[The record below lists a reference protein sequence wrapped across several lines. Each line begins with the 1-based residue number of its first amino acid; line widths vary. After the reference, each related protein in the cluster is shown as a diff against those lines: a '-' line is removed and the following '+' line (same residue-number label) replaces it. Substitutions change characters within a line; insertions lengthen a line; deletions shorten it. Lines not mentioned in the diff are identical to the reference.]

1 MFDKILDLLFP
12 EGLVC
17 CLCGDEA
24 IVGERGICGDCAGEL
39 RTCAD
44 LPLIYGLDGVAAGL
58 IYDDV
63 TAPGLYRFK
72 YGSARYL
79 ASFFASY
86 MELPAGNID
95 RIVPVPLHKSK
106 RRLRGYNQSELLAN
120 ELSKRENIPCDTSLL
135 SRIRKTGTQTKL
147 SQKQRE
153 KNVNG
158 AFLASPEA
166 RGLNILLID
175 DVITTGSTLRE
186 CAKALKKAGAGSVY
200 ALCACAR
207 ES

>member
-1 MFDKILDLLFP
+1 MFDRILDLLFP

-17 CLCGDEA
+17 CLCGNEA
-24 IVGERGICGDCAGEL
+24 VVNERGICEECAKEV
-39 RTCAD
+39 RTCPD
-44 LPLIYGLDGVAAGL
+44 LPLVNGLDGISAGL
-58 IYDDV
+58 IYNDI
-63 TAPGLYRFK
+63 TAPCLHRFK
-72 YGSARYL
+72 YGNGRYL

-86 MELPAGNID
+86 MQFPGSRID

-106 RRLRGYNQSELLAN
+106 KRLRGYNQSELLAKI
-120 ELSKRENIPCDTSLL
+120 LSERENVPCDPSLL
-135 SRIRKTGTQTKL
+135 SRVRKTGTQTKL
-147 SQKQRE
+147 TQDQRE
-153 KNVNG
+153 KNVKN
-158 AFLASPEA
+158 AFLASEGV

-186 CAKALKKAGAGSVY
+186 CAGALKKAGAGSVY